1 VVTDNQ
7 RLETLSLPHGLGP
20 PIKPTTHFSQPLL
33 PDLGG
38 GELGEVGGSPAVWFL
53 INLSFPH
60 MAWSL
65 LGSSLHESKHM
76 IQYLNRVM
84 DKNHITISIVTEKAF
99 DTLHDKNHDETKNGK
114 IIPEYYKGYM

>member
-1 VVTDNQ
+1 
-7 RLETLSLPHGLGP
+7 
-20 PIKPTTHFSQPLL
+20 
-33 PDLGG
+33 
-38 GELGEVGGSPAVWFL
+38 
-53 INLSFPH
+53 